1 MTLGDI
7 ISDYR
12 ASHSMTMDTFS
23 KLSGISKAYIS
34 ILERNRTPRGDEPS
48 PTFEMYKAVAK
59 TVGVDVDEL
68 IRKVEGKIDLA
79 PTPEN
84 LTSEESALLAEFRS
98 LSDEKQSLLLKL
110 LETMQ

>member
-1 MTLGDI
+1 M
-7 ISDYR
+7 
-12 ASHSMTMDTFS
+12 ASETCAKRLRTALSVRGLRQSELCRKTGIPKS
-23 KLSGISKAYIS
+23 ALSQYLSGAFEPKQDRIALLAHALDVSEAW
-34 ILERNRTPRGDEPS
+34 LMGFDVPMERD
-48 PTFEMYKAVAK
+48 
-59 TVGVDVDEL
+59 
-68 IRKVEGKIDLA
+68 I